1 MAAPPCI
8 RRGPLRFVDVVE
20 RVLVVGGVPLPLPP
34 AVPPVPEAHRWTS
47 AMIPYRRRQLE
58 LLLIVRRAERDGL
71 GTVPARRPPDRRGAS
86 AAGTSE
92 ARVTRRPMT
101 SESGREDGRY
111 VQQEQTPNFSRR
123 RQ

>member
-8 RRGPLRFVDVVE
+8 RRGPLSLADLVE

-34 AVPPVPEAHRWTS
+34 AVAPVPTARPGTT
-47 AMIPYRRRQLE
+47 AMIHYQRRQLD
-58 LLLIVRRAERDGL
+58 LLLVVRRAERDGL
-71 GTVPARRPPDRRGAS
+71 VAIPGRRPPDRRGAS

-101 SESGREDGRY
+101 WESGREDGRY

-123 RQ
+123 QQ

>member
-8 RRGPLRFVDVVE
+8 RPGPLRLADLVD

-34 AVPPVPEAHRWTS
+34 AVAPVPAARRWTS
-47 AMIPYRRRQLE
+47 AMIPYRRRQLG

-71 GTVPARRPPDRRGAS
+71 VAVPARRPPDRRGAS

-92 ARVTRRPMT
+92 ARVTTR
-101 SESGREDGRY
+101 SESGREDWRY
-111 VQQEQTPNFSRR
+111 VQQEQTRSRSRR
-123 RQ
+123 QQ